1 MNKLLVLGIIVL
13 AYFLLSININKPFI
27 GQHDW
32 NGVVYGQQAKN
43 FYRYGLIPLKFGATM
58 ATADIQPEERKYL
71 THYTPVLPV
80 LISFSYRFLGVSE
93 WSTRL
98 VPVATSLAS
107 VLLVMLLGK
116 ELISF
121 RAGIIAGIL
130 MTVTPMFIY
139 YGKNPVHEVVL
150 LPFALLSFY
159 SYQLFLKTNKE
170 KWWKTLLLSSAAA
183 MLIGW
188 SGYYAM
194 GLIFIHGILFRRN
207 EKIRFLQLPL
217 IAGTLLAIFFFH
229 STILSPQAAGD
240 LQNIFFAR
248 LGGTSISLI
257 DFLAKELRYSIN
269 LFTAALLGLS
279 VIWIVIF
286 LIKLTGILFQVVFG
300 HCEERQRRGNL
311 KTRLPR
317 SFQSLAMT
325 FTNQILLG
333 LIGLFGIAHVLIF
346 RQAGY
351 YHEYL
356 LFPLL
361 PFIVLASAGTVE
373 NLLKIF
379 QSLKIKILIAGLI
392 LFFAAKERLGY
403 LQALLKS
410 EYVKDVYEEAVE
422 YGKII
427 EVYPEVIVPI
437 ERDVYFIFYADTL
450 NNK

>member
-13 AYFLLSININKPFI
+13 ASFLLSINIGKPFI

-98 VPVATSLAS
+98 VPVVASLAS
-107 VLLVMLLGK
+107 VFFVMLLGK

-121 RAGIIAGIL
+121 RAGIMAGIL
-130 MTVTPMFIY
+130 MAVTPIFIY

-170 KWWKTLLLSSAAA
+170 KWWKILLLSSAVA

-188 SGYYAM
+188 SGYYAT
-194 GLIFIHGILFRRN
+194 GLIFIHGILFRRKW
-207 EKIRFLQLPL
+207 KIRFLQLPL
-217 IAGTLLAIFFFH
+217 ISVTLLAIFFFH

-257 DFLAKELRYSIN
+257 DFLTKE
-269 LFTAALLGLS
+269 
-279 VIWIVIF
+279 
-286 LIKLTGILFQVVFG
+286 
-300 HCEERQRRGNL
+300 
-311 KTRLPR
+311 
-317 SFQSLAMT
+317 
-325 FTNQILLG
+325 
-333 LIGLFGIAHVLIF
+333 
-346 RQAGY
+346 
-351 YHEYL
+351 
-356 LFPLL
+356 
-361 PFIVLASAGTVE
+361 
-373 NLLKIF
+373 
-379 QSLKIKILIAGLI
+379 
-392 LFFAAKERLGY
+392 
-403 LQALLKS
+403 
-410 EYVKDVYEEAVE
+410 
-422 YGKII
+422 II
-427 EVYPEVIVPI
+427 Y
-437 ERDVYFIFYADTL
+437 
-450 NNK
+450 